1 MRLAT
6 APKSTFQ
13 DSDAA
18 CGRVAGALGPTTRSL
33 DLRAARRVEFL
44 AALLAIVGA
53 NGACGQGRPPVAGLD
68 SIVLERTPCFGTCPA
83 YRLSVARTGVVVFAS
98 RNHGDSARVARDS
111 ISPGAVAWLRAEAER
126 QGVLRLPAVIAD
138 DHSLCP
144 DRATDHPTFAVSFFS
159 RDRTYRITD
168 YHGCFASN
176 DHSIVSA
183 LDGLRHFEA
192 EIDSVTG
199 SSRWVRPNRF
209 R

>member
-1 MRLAT
+1 MSCRHLELLIVI
-6 APKSTFQ
+6 
-13 DSDAA
+13 
-18 CGRVAGALGPTTRSL
+18 VA
-33 DLRAARRVEFL
+33 V
-44 AALLAIVGA
+44 VGA
-53 NGACGQGRPPVAGLD
+53 NGACARTRPPMAALD
-68 SIVLERTPCFGTCPA
+68 SLALERTSCFGTCPA
-83 YRLSVARTGVVVFAS
+83 YRLSVTRGGIVVFAS

-111 ISPGAVAWLRAEAER
+111 ISPGSVAWLRAEAER

-144 DRATDHPTFAVSFFS
+144 DRATDHPTVTVSLFL
-159 RDRTYRITD
+159 RDRMYRITD
-168 YHGCFASN
+168 YHGCFLRS